1 VQQTAREGCLE
12 GVVQGMNRLTDRV
25 ALVTGAGR
33 GIGAATARR
42 LAADG
47 AAVAVA
53 DLTEGDTEE
62 TSTAISDSGGTAI
75 GVGCDVTVADQVEA
89 AVERVVAELGR
100 IDILVSNAGVIR
112 DNLLFKMSEDDW
124 DTVIAVHLRGAF
136 LCSRAAQRHMVAQRY
151 GKIVN
156 LSSISA
162 LGNRGQ
168 ANYSAAKAG
177 IQGLT
182 RTLAIE
188 LGPFDINVNAVAP
201 GFIATAMTDATA
213 RRMGVEPE
221 QFREAVAAMVP
232 LRRIGLPTDIAGVVS
247 FLVSEDASYITGQ
260 TLYVDGG
267 PR

>member
-62 TSTAISDSGGTAI
+62 TSTAINDSGGTAI

-100 IDILVSNAGVIR
+100 IDILVNNAGVIR

>member
-1 VQQTAREGCLE
+1 
-12 GVVQGMNRLTDRV
+12 MNHLTDRV

-53 DLTEGDTEE
+53 DLTEAGARDTVG
-62 TSTAISDSGGTAI
+62 AIHDAGGTAV
-75 GVGCDVTVADQVEA
+75 GVGCDVAVADQVDA
-89 AVERVVAELGR
+89 AVGRVVAELGR
-100 IDILVSNAGVIR
+100 LDILVNNAGVIR

-136 LCSRAAQRHMVAQRY
+136 LCSRAAQGHMVDQRY

-156 LSSISA
+156 LSSVSA

-177 IQGLT
+177 IQGFT

-188 LGPFDINVNAVAP
+188 LGPFGINVNAVAP

-232 LRRIGLPTDIAGVVS
+232 LRRIGLPTDIASVVS

>member
-1 VQQTAREGCLE
+1 MPEGMAR
-12 GVVQGMNRLTDRV
+12 VMNHLTDRV

-62 TSTAISDSGGTAI
+62 TATAISDSGGTAI

-89 AVERVVAELGR
+89 AVDKVVAELGR
-100 IDILVSNAGVIR
+100 IDILVNNAGIIR
-112 DNLLFKMSEDDW
+112 DNLLFKMSEEDW

-136 LCSRAAQRHMVAQRY
+136 LCSRAAQRHMVSQRY

-188 LGPFDINVNAVAP
+188 LGPFGINVNAVAP

-221 QFREAVAAMVP
+221 QFREAIAAMVP